1 MERGTTGNNDLGVG
15 SRRTSNT
22 SDQLSGNSSSKGQSD
37 KFTDVR
43 SSLFSRFSIRN
54 RMLLGGGLI
63 FGAWIVCIVIAANG
77 LSMSRASSRDQQ
89 AVFTSAAQ
97 VDSAYQGWLTDDDQS
112 HIYIGLAEQVGKSQ
126 PGGSQSTVSQP
137 GGPQSTV
144 SQPGGPQSNSSLAG
158 LMSSSW
164 DQVVAGYKQA
174 EGELTKL
181 GDSQFSQ
188 IAQEAQQANQ
198 DLTQYNQFTMQFYSQ
213 AQAGNVAG
221 AIATLT
227 VANSQVS
234 SALQADFNR
243 LISTSKTLSASYQNS
258 VETSVHRNLM
268 ILWIITLLGVVVGIG
283 LILLPIIFS
292 IAKPSRDILEAL
304 AEVEGGS
311 LVTRSRVGGDD
322 EFSQISKRLNRTLD
336 TQQQIVAALASRAEE
351 LHKVATE
358 ISSNAKVVVD
368 VAAENLN
375 RNAAMASATMSVGQG
390 ASATA
395 AAADELQASI
405 SDISA
410 QASNASHVASQAVA
424 NVSQAALKVSTL
436 KTNSLEVGN
445 IAQVIDKIADK
456 TNLLALNAT
465 IEAARAGE
473 SGKGFAVV
481 ANEVKDLAAQTRDAT
496 ANIALMIES
505 VQNEISETVD
515 AITQIDSIVSKINES
530 QMAIAS
536 SVEEQRAAA
545 SEIARTINDVALST
559 QIMKT
564 AIEETS
570 EAADKVEATANSNR
584 EAAQGLMSVSSEFQQ
599 ITRRFKF

>member
-22 SDQLSGNSSSKGQSD
+22 SDQLSGNSSSTGHSD

-126 PGGSQSTVSQP
+126 PGGS
-137 GGPQSTV
+137 QSTV

>member
-126 PGGSQSTVSQP
+126 PGGS
-137 GGPQSTV
+137 QSTV

>member
-1 MERGTTGNNDLGVG
+1 MSNTLERGTTGNNDLGVG

-126 PGGSQSTVSQP
+126 PGGS
-137 GGPQSTV
+137 QSTV